1 MLLAGEVGKPH
12 GLQGEVYVV
21 PISDDP
27 RRFAPGS
34 RLVHSSGR
42 ELTVEASRSHG
53 TRLLV
58 KFDQVNGRAAA
69 EMVKGS
75 LYVQLEG
82 LRELE
87 PPEYWHHEIVG
98 CRVESAAGEEL
109 GRVTDVLSR
118 TGQDLLVVA
127 TARGERFVPMVEDIV
142 LTIDPANRRIVVDP
156 PKGLLE

>member
-27 RRFAPGS
+27 QRFAPGS

-42 ELTVEASRSHG
+42 ELTVEASRAHG
-53 TRLLV
+53 ARLLV
-58 KFDQVNGRAAA
+58 KFDDVNGREAA
-69 EMVKGS
+69 ERVKGA
-75 LYVQLEG
+75 LYIRPEA

-87 PPEYWHHEIVG
+87 PAEYWHHEIVG
-98 CRVESAAGEEL
+98 CRVETAGGEEL

-118 TGQDLLVVA
+118 SAQDLLVVA
-127 TARGERFVPMVEDIV
+127 TARGERLVPMVEEIV
-142 LTIDPANRRIVVDP
+142 VAIDPANRRIVVDP
-156 PKGLLE
+156 PSGLLE